1 MKTAIIVGAAGG
13 MGKAVTL
20 ALAAKGYSL
29 ALIDCNKAALNSL
42 VDEVN
47 DIQQKLQK
55 QNNISALPRMLF
67 FSINIVNST
76 QVRTV
81 FQYILDTLGPIDLL
95 FSSAG
100 IFALD
105 ANLTPDDTQK
115 LHNVNYFGNLNCVNT
130 ILPSMRETKHGQI
143 IVVCSR
149 GAVFPRAGTGLYSG
163 SKAALQNTL
172 ESLAKSAIA
181 DKVKITTLNP
191 AITNTPMASIS
202 SIPPEEMIQTNDI
215 AQTVKYLLKLSQG
228 AVINS
233 LNIACGLDMQKI
245 AEAETGSAYKK
256 RM

>member
-13 MGKAVTL
+13 IGKAVAI
-20 ALAAKGYSL
+20 ALATKGYAL
-29 ALIDCNKAALNSL
+29 ALIDCNEAALQSL
-42 VDEVN
+42 VAEIS

-55 QNNISALPRMLF
+55 QGKITTPKLLSFPL
-67 FSINIVNST
+67 NIVNGT
-76 QVRTV
+76 QVRAV
-81 FQYILDTLGPIDLL
+81 FQDILKSLGQIDLL

-105 ANLTPDDTQK
+105 ANLTPSDAEK

-130 ILPSMRETKHGQI
+130 ILPVMREAKHGQI
-143 IVVCSR
+143 IVICSR
-149 GAVFPRAGTGLYSG
+149 GAVFPRAGAGFYSG

-172 ESLAKSAIA
+172 ESLAKSAIG
-181 DKVKITTLNP
+181 DRVKITTINP

-228 AVINS
+228 AIINS
-233 LNIACGLDMQKI
+233 LTIACGLDMQKI

-256 RM
+256 RI